1 MTQRTFIIL
10 LMKMKI
16 SEKIHLYWRH
26 CEYIAQSGYQE
37 WRFDENGFP
46 VKFCYYNQIDK
57 QGGWFVKEDEEH
69 NIHICSYDTVRTI
82 L

>member
-1 MTQRTFIIL
+1 MSNKLKVMFSTHGLVEGDF
-10 LMKMKI
+10 
-16 SEKIHLYWRH
+16 
-26 CEYIAQSGYQE
+26 GYVL
-37 WRFDENGFP
+37 DENGFP
-46 VKFCYYNQIDK
+46 IKFCYYNQIDK